1 MAYGAT
7 GARLNQY
14 APGDAVWPTGA
25 SEERLAIVVGE
36 EACPTMALSSA
47 PGIIWR
53 RTGQTRKLYRYYSP
67 SAFWTGPSLHR
78 IRQRRKTNDSRRQ
91 TRPGDAIVLD
101 GAIGSEIDRIGG
113 KMDEAAWCGLAN
125 LTDPDTVRRVHES
138 YLEAGADVIT
148 ANTFASCRHVLE
160 AVGYGDQTVSNIRR
174 AVELAREALDRVAPD
189 RPVAVAGSMSNHVA
203 WLPGTVGPDPA
214 YEPSPQKQ
222 AANYREMA
230 DVLAEAGCDLLV
242 MEMMT
247 DIENASRTM
256 EAAVATGLPVW
267 TGISTSRRPDDKM
280 VGWNIVWEEADGRVS
295 EDYEQAATKPL
306 ETIID
311 ALYALGPQ
319 AVGIMHSS
327 MPSTTLGLEV
337 LFDRW
342 SGPVMA
348 YPEATGFDA
357 ETRQNR
363 RTVPPDE
370 YAGYC
375 RGWVDGGVQIIGGC
389 CGTTV
394 HHIRAMVDRL
404 PARPGSRPGP
414 TS

>member
-1 MAYGAT
+1 MILDDKITA
-7 GARLNQY
+7 
-14 APGDAVWPTGA
+14 GDV
-25 SEERLAIVVGE
+25 
-36 EACPTMALSSA
+36 
-47 PGIIWR
+47 
-53 RTGQTRKLYRYYSP
+53 
-67 SAFWTGPSLHR
+67 
-78 IRQRRKTNDSRRQ
+78 
-91 TRPGDAIVLD
+91 IVLD
-101 GAIGSEIDRIGG
+101 GAIGSEIDRLGG
-113 KMDEAAWCGLAN
+113 QMDEAAWCGVAN
-125 LTDPDTVRRVHES
+125 WTHPDTVRRVHES

-148 ANTFASCRHVLE
+148 ANTFATCRHVLE
-160 AVGYGDQTVSNIRR
+160 AAGYGDQTVTINRR
-174 AVELAREALDRVAPD
+174 AVELAREALERVAPD
-189 RPVAVAGSMSNHVA
+189 RPVAVAGSMSNNVA

-214 YEPSPQKQ
+214 YEPSPQQ
-222 AANYREMA
+222 EAANYREMA

-247 DIENASRTM
+247 DIEHASRAM

-267 TGISTSRRPDDKM
+267 TGISTSRGPGDRM
-280 VGWNIVWEEADGRVS
+280 VGWNITWEEADDRLS
-295 EDYEQAATKPL
+295 DDYHQGPTKPL

-311 ALYALGPQ
+311 ALCALGPQ

-363 RTVPPDE
+363 GTVPPDE
-370 YAGYC
+370 YANYC
-375 RGWVDGGVQIIGGC
+375 RGWVERGVQIIGGC

-404 PARPGSRPGP
+404 PARPGRRAS
-414 TS
+414 